1 MGGAHMVTLDAPPD
15 YSRPAV
21 ATTNREGGPD
31 GGGRTCAPLGVHSSR
46 NSGTNFSDFVS
57 AAQSSPGSSM
67 QQQRAPASTKQQPAV
82 NKELLKRA
90 RQHVKEAIKEKKI
103 FSVQGPYPVMRKL
116 LRARGWVEK
125 LTTTIKEDTCPVQQE
140 PKKLLEEK
148 QEDGSGEEKRE
159 AVLHAEPGSVSC
171 WAPCS
176 GENLELPEEEEEQ
189 QEEVPW
195 YAEDPD
201 GIHDIMSS
209 MVKDHLPTF
218 IWTNRR
224 SAVHYRE
231 LQDHQ
236 MVNHF
241 TGTGAF
247 TTKKG
252 LCVNLQN
259 LPSFY
264 QADPTTFFPRC
275 YQLGDEAER
284 QAFIEDFRL
293 TAAHSLLKLA
303 VEKPGIMQG
312 VMESPGKGAG
322 PVSPSPPELLE
333 KALQVCRMQ
342 LDRLE
347 HTDIDRDSPLLHITN
362 ANWDCFLHEYYRV
375 VNKQSRL
382 EASIPQIKHCR
393 ALLQKL
399 QERLPQLHMEGVHNL
414 WIIKPGAMSRG
425 RGITCSAR
433 LEEIVELPGKPA
445 APSARPGQWIVQ
457 KYVERPLLIFGTK
470 IDLRQWI
477 LVTDWNPLTIWFYRD
492 SYVRFCSQ
500 PFSLSHLH
508 ASRHLCNVS
517 IQKQWRQAAGRN
529 PNLPCDLIWSSH
541 QLQLHLQQVG
551 HTEAWENVIVPGMKE
566 AVVATLH
573 SCRELVRDRKDSFE
587 LYGADFI
594 FGEDCQPWL
603 LEINASPT
611 MAPCSAVTRQLCA
624 AVQRDI
630 LRVVLDHR
638 ENHSCSTGAF
648 ELIHKEVGLEGLWD
662 RLLSAPKEQAIEQ
675 EETAS
680 SYSSGGLGGG
690 LGTITSP
697 KRVPIV
703 PVPPCLG
710 LKLLVEGYSLMKF
723 QLQKQQ
729 PQDKLPTTLP
739 LVCPVVPKSLVVAKP
754 LMNTKSSVVP
764 MSPVVPRPPVVAKL
778 LMDKQPMVTNRSI
791 VPKPPAVPM
800 PPVVSKPL
808 TDAKPPMVLKTP
820 EVPRPPVVAKPLMD
834 TKPTVVPSPPVV
846 PKPLTVTK
854 PPMVTMPP
862 IEPRSPT
869 VSRPPVMSKW
879 GTTTQLPPP
888 GEAQVKVVPLTQLH
902 FCLSSASAPQA
913 PPQPNPLLQWR
924 QATLSKPG
932 ATVLTGNPHKR
943 PQSHQQPC
951 LHVLG
956 SRAVLQP
963 RDTKQHLGA
972 GRNAATK
979 RP

>member
-1 MGGAHMVTLDAPPD
+1 MQQHRGGCLHPLSCCPCHGTGD
-15 YSRPAV
+15 
-21 ATTNREGGPD
+21 TGP
-31 GGGRTCAPLGVHSSR
+31 
-46 NSGTNFSDFVS
+46 
-57 AAQSSPGSSM
+57 AAQPGLSLA
-67 QQQRAPASTKQQPAV
+67 APASTKQQPPV
-82 NKELLKRA
+82 NKELLKKA
-90 RQHVKEAIKEKKI
+90 REHVNKAIKEKKI

-125 LTTTIKEDTCPVQQE
+125 KFTTTTKVGTRSVQQDT
-140 PKKLLEEK
+140 KKLLEEK
-148 QEDGSGEEKRE
+148 QEDGGGEERWE
-159 AVLHAEPGSVSC
+159 AALHPEPGSASC
-171 WAPCS
+171 WAQCW
-176 GENLELPEEEEEQ
+176 GENLEPPEEEDEEQ
-189 QEEVPW
+189 DEVQC

-218 IWTNRR
+218 IWTSRC

-231 LQDHQ
+231 LQNHQ

-252 LCVNLQN
+252 LCAKLQN

-275 YQLGDEAER
+275 YQLGDEDGR

-303 VEKPGIMQG
+303 VEKPGIMPG
-312 VMESPGKGAG
+312 VMEPPSKGAAG
-322 PVSPSPPELLE
+322 PRSPSPPELLE

-347 HTDIDRDSPLLHITN
+347 HTDIDRDSPQLHVTD
-362 ANWDCFLHEYYRV
+362 ADWDCFLHEYYRV
-375 VNKQSRL
+375 VNEQSRL
-382 EASIPQIKHCR
+382 EPSIPQLKQCR

-433 LEEIVELPGKPA
+433 LEEILELPGKPA
-445 APSARPGQWIVQ
+445 APSVQPGQWVVQ

-500 PFSLSHLH
+500 PFSLQHLH

-541 QLQLHLQQVG
+541 QFQLHLQQVG

-566 AVVATLH
+566 AVVAALC
-573 SCRELVRDRKDSFE
+573 SGRELVRDRKGSFE
-587 LYGADFI
+587 LYGADFM

-611 MAPCSAVTRQLCA
+611 MAPCSAVTRRLCA
-624 AVQRDI
+624 AVQRDV

-638 ENHSCSTGAF
+638 ENPGCSTGAF
-648 ELIHKEVGLEGLWD
+648 ELIYKE
-662 RLLSAPKEQAIEQ
+662 P
-675 EETAS
+675 T
-680 SYSSGGLGGG
+680 
-690 LGTITSP
+690 
-697 KRVPIV
+697 V
-703 PVPPCLG
+703 PVPPSLG
-710 LKLLVEGYSLMKF
+710 LKLVVEGYSLTKP

-729 PQDKLPTTLP
+729 PQEKLPITLP
-739 LVCPVVPKSLVVAKP
+739 LVCPVGTKSLAVAKP
-754 LMNTKSSVVP
+754 LMTTKSSVVP
-764 MSPVVPRPPVVAKL
+764 MSPVVPKPPAVPRPPAVSHPRTDTNPPSVLKATAVPWPPVVPKPFTDTKRPRSALPPIEPKRPAVPRPPVVSKPLTDTKLPAVPRPQGVSHPSTDTKPPLVLKTTVAPRPPVVAKPL
-778 LMDKQPMVTNRSI
+778 SDTKPTVVPRPPLEPKPLMVTKRPRTI
-791 VPKPPAVPM
+791 MPAREPKLPAVPR
-800 PPVVSKPL
+800 PQGVSKPL
-808 TDAKPPMVLKTP
+808 TDAKPPMVLKTNA
-820 EVPRPPVVAKPLMD
+820 VPR
-834 TKPTVVPSPPVV
+834 PPVV

-854 PPMVTMPP
+854 PRMVTIPP
-862 IEPRSPT
+862 IVPRPPT
-869 VSRPPVMSKW
+869 VPRPPVMPKR
-879 GTTTQLPPP
+879 GRTTQLPPA
-888 GEAQVKVVPLTQLH
+888 GEAQVKAAPLT
-902 FCLSSASAPQA
+902 
-913 PPQPNPLLQWR
+913 
-924 QATLSKPG
+924 
-932 ATVLTGNPHKR
+932 
-943 PQSHQQPC
+943 
-951 LHVLG
+951 
-956 SRAVLQP
+956 
-963 RDTKQHLGA
+963 
-972 GRNAATK
+972 
-979 RP
+979 